1 MQLRPALRADF
12 HVWLSR
18 YEEMERLTQSSKRRV
33 RQGIVSDKKPSALN
47 SKGFISGLFVGLA
60 ILFAVSVQYT
70 QDDVFIRF
78 LLATMTFT
86 FFATSVMVA
95 LGNRNATRV
104 GYSSV
109 GVFCVLFIYN
119 LSVYGTVGFGILW
132 LIAVLFATKKLF
144 EFDSSLKDS
153 KAPPY
158 E

>member
-1 MQLRPALRADF
+1 M
-12 HVWLSR
+12 
-18 YEEMERLTQSSKRRV
+18 
-33 RQGIVSDKKPSALN
+33 N

-60 ILFAVSVQYT
+60 ILFAVSVQYAK
-70 QDDVFIRF
+70 DDVFIRF

-95 LGNRNATRV
+95 LGKRNAARV

-119 LSVYGTVGFGILW
+119 LSIYGTVGFGILW

-153 KAPPY
+153 KSPPY